1 LPSNASLCSMSVGLR
16 IVIASYGSAQFRF
29 LHETLTES
37 GHIPIAYLM
46 SRSMRPSGDSEP
58 DILDAAQ
65 AIVSD
70 LPAGMDLLL
79 PGKTSSVVEMLT
91 GYKPDL
97 LLVFGFNWRLPPEVL
112 GLPRLGVLNIH
123 PSALPKYR
131 GPSPV
136 LWAVRNG
143 DPSIGITAHRMS
155 EKIDA
160 GPLLAQ
166 VEGIPLPEEV
176 THQDIWQLTKH
187 ALPGLLADALDR
199 LVSGDPGTPQDE
211 SKATYASFPPADW
224 HEVTWQDSKFRT
236 HNQIR
241 VLRLLNGGQGPVVE
255 LQGRQVQVHRSS
267 LTGGEG
273 PRIECADGPL
283 WVTYSDPVS
292 G

>member
-1 LPSNASLCSMSVGLR
+1 MCVGLR

-29 LHETLTES
+29 LHETLTDS

-46 SRSMRPSGDSEP
+46 SRSMRSSGASDP
-58 DILDAAQ
+58 DILDAVKTM
-65 AIVSD
+65 VSD
-70 LPAGMDLLL
+70 LPIGMDLLL
-79 PGKTSSVVEMLT
+79 PGKTNSVAEMLA
-91 GYKPDL
+91 GYRPDL
-97 LLVFGFNWRLPPEVL
+97 LIVFGFNWRLPPEVL
-112 GLPRLGVLNIH
+112 GLPRFRVLNIH
-123 PSALPKYR
+123 PSVLPKYR

-155 EKIDA
+155 ERIDG

-166 VEGIPLPEEV
+166 VEGIPIPDEV
-176 THQDIWQLTKH
+176 THQDIWQLAKG

-199 LVSGDPGTPQDE
+199 LIRGDSGTPQDE
-211 SKATYASFPPADW
+211 SEATYAGFPPVDW
-224 HEVTWQDSKFRT
+224 HEVTWQDSRFRT

-255 LQGRQVQVHRSS
+255 LQGRRVQVHRTT

-273 PRIECADGPL
+273 ARIECADGPL
-283 WVTYSDPVS
+283 WVISSDPVS
-292 G
+292 S